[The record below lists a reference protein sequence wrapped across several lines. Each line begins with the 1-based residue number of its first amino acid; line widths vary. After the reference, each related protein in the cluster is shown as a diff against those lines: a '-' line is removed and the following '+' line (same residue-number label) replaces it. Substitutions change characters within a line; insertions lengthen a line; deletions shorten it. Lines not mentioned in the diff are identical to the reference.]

1 MNQTKRQAGYY
12 VLLGGAFLWC
22 ALLFLPPFLA
32 ASGYPAASREN
43 YAVFSTICHQYDSR
57 SLHIFGH
64 KLAVCARCSG
74 VYLGFLAGVLA
85 VPLVARKRT
94 VPEFRILIAGA
105 IPMIL
110 DVFFGAA
117 GLTPENL
124 ITRHFTGL
132 FFGVVSAFALTPLF
146 EEAFS
151 ELMSRSQQTQG
162 ICYESKT

>member
-1 MNQTKRQAGYY
+1 MNRKTGYY
-12 VLLGGAFLWC
+12 ILLSGAFLWC

-32 ASGYPAASREN
+32 ASGHPAASRES
-43 YAVFSTICHQYDSR
+43 YTVFSTICHQYESR

-74 VYLGFLAGVLA
+74 IYVGFLAGVLA
-85 VPLVARKRT
+85 VPFIVRRRT
-94 VPEFRILIAGA
+94 VPSFRLLVVGA

-110 DVFFGAA
+110 DVFLGAA

-124 ITRHFTGL
+124 TTRAVTGL

-146 EEAFS
+146 EEAFF
-151 ELMSRSQQTQG
+151 ELMPRSQQTQG
-162 ICYESKT
+162 IRYESKT